1 MGLEDPAIPSYYCVN
16 RLSPNTPVDFVV
28 FVTDL
33 GVTEPYETYAWF
45 YGCGQGGDWGDIEW
59 LKIWYDNADV
69 DTIYNDSSHTVN
81 GLTYEADPEHPN
93 CGTWSALIP
102 NGWVSVWPTVGER
115 GNLFEIS
122 LTAPGDQEDCL
133 EVREGG
139 LYMEEVED
147 EEVEEFVP
155 EPGSILLLGSGL
167 MGLAG
172 YATLRLRSG
181 QALRWRARE

>member
-1 MGLEDPAIPSYYCVN
+1 MGLVDPSAPDPDYYCVN
-16 RLSPNTPVDFVV
+16 RLSQDTPIDFVV

-59 LKIWYDNADV
+59 LKIWYDTDADMTY
-69 DTIYNDSSHTVN
+69 DDASHTVN
-81 GLTYEADPEHPN
+81 GLTYEADPEDAN

-115 GNLFEIS
+115 GNLLEIS
-122 LTAPGDQEDCL
+122 LTDPGNRQACL

-139 LYMEEVED
+139 LYMEEVV
-147 EEVEEFVP
+147 EEEEEFVP
-155 EPGSILLLGSGL
+155 EPGSMLLLGTGL
-167 MGLAG
+167 AGLAG
-172 YATLRLRSG
+172 YATLR
-181 QALRWRARE
+181 WRTRE

>member
-1 MGLEDPAIPSYYCVN
+1 MGLVDSPPPPYYCVN
-16 RLSPNTPVDFVV
+16 SLSQNTPIDFVV

-45 YGCGQGGDWGDIEW
+45 YGCGQGDWGEIES
-59 LKIWYDNADV
+59 LKIGYDDADV
-69 DTIYNDSSHTVN
+69 DIIYEDGSHTVN
-81 GLTYEADPEHPN
+81 GLTHEADPEDAN

-122 LTAPGDQEDCL
+122 LTDPADDAYCL
-133 EVREGG
+133 ELREGG
-139 LYMEEVED
+139 LYMEEVE
-147 EEVEEFVP
+147 EAEEFVP
-155 EPGSILLLGSGL
+155 EPGSMLLLGTGL
-167 MGLAG
+167 AGLAG

-181 QALRWRARE
+181 QALH